1 MDKKLLMK
9 VGIGA
14 GVLVLGFLAYKKF
27 VAKPKDTKSAEV
39 ETEEE
44 EVESETPTKATP
56 VTESVAP
63 TKSQSVKSSV
73 VFTEWEGDSAEIRE
87 KFKKAF
93 GITSEDWKKMQ
104 EQVKK
109 FFASRRLG
117 RDFNME
123 EAIANNKQF
132 RKFAEENNIDFE
144 GYLKARKSN
153 QEHIENRKGSKKP
166 VAMGQTVSV
175 AVTPMG
181 VKVGEVEM
189 VKTGGKGLSKR
200 KKFLDR
206 EASALEKYGLSKS
219 DVEKLQNEN
228 LRIAE
233 LQMQNTKLTDDEKR
247 TQRFDVLRKFGKAN
261 NLNVEAYIKFLEDKK
276 AKLDDRKAE
285 TDLLT
290 GKSSFADFMDFDGND
305 DVQGSIM

>member
-27 VAKPKDTKSAEV
+27 VAKPKDTKSAEA
-39 ETEEE
+39 TNEEE
-44 EVESETPTKATP
+44 KSVEEETKAEPTKAEPTKP
-56 VTESVAP
+56 TGTTESIAP

-104 EQVKK
+104 EQVKDY
-109 FFASRRLG
+109 FSRIRVG
-117 RDFNME
+117 RDFNRE
-123 EAIANNKQF
+123 EAIANSKKF

-153 QEHIENRKGSKKP
+153 QEHKRKFGDSAKKP
-166 VAMGQTVSV
+166 VAMGET
-175 AVTPMG
+175 
-181 VKVGEVEM
+181 KEI
-189 VKTGGKGLSKR
+189 
-200 KKFLDR
+200 
-206 EASALEKYGLSKS
+206 AS
-219 DVEKLQNEN
+219 
-228 LRIAE
+228 
-233 LQMQNTKLTDDEKR
+233 
-247 TQRFDVLRKFGKAN
+247 
-261 NLNVEAYIKFLEDKK
+261 
-276 AKLDDRKAE
+276 
-285 TDLLT
+285 
-290 GKSSFADFMDFDGND
+290 FMDFDGND